1 MIYALSIM
9 LWFVDVP
16 KTDIQ
21 YWQHKTFETKW
32 ECLDYLADNKVMIV
46 DSILE
51 NFREV
56 DGKKLK
62 NFEFFCESKSYVM
75 EV

>member
-1 MIYALSIM
+1 M

-21 YWQHKTFETKW
+21 YWQHQTFKSKW
-32 ECLDYLADNKVMIV
+32 ECLDYLADNKVQIV

>member
-1 MIYALSIM
+1 M

-21 YWQHKTFETKW
+21 YWQHKTLETKW